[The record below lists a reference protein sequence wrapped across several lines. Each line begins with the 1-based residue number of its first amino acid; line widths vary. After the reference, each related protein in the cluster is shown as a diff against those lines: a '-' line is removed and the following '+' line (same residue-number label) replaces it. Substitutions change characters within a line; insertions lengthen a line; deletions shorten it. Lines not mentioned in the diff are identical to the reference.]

1 MSAIDHPLR
10 REVLEGLRPFNQGA
24 FAASVAAFSD
34 EAVFVAPG
42 QSAVAGTYRGR
53 TGISDFFNRLY
64 ALSDGS
70 LKVEP
75 MEVLANDRHMVLF
88 LHFTG
93 RRDDATLDV
102 VVAGFHRDRGPD
114 GWRRA
119 TFLPDDQAAF
129 DRFFHP

>member
-10 REVLEGLRPFNQGA
+10 SEVLDGFAPFNQGA
-24 FAASVAAFSD
+24 FATTVAAFSD
-34 EAVFVAPG
+34 QAIFVAPG
-42 QSAVAGTYRGR
+42 KSAVSGTYRGR
-53 TGISDFFNRLY
+53 TGISEFFQRLY
-64 ALSDGS
+64 AVSGGS
-70 LKVEP
+70 VKVEP

-93 RRDDATLDV
+93 RRDGAALDV

-119 TFLPDDQAAF
+119 TFLPDDQDAF